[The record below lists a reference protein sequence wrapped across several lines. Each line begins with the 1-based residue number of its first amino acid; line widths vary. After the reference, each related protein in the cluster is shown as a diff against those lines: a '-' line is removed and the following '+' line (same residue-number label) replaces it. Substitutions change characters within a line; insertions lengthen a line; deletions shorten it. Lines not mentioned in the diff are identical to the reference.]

1 MQLSLSKDINS
12 ISYIKSN
19 FNEVLESLKK
29 NQRPMIIT
37 QNGKSTGVLMDI
49 ESWEDMQRKM
59 ELFKSVAEGERSLL
73 KDEPIELDKVMKM
86 IESKY
91 EL

>member
-12 ISYIKSN
+12 ISYVKSN
-19 FNEVLESLKK
+19 FNEVLDSLKK

-49 ESWEDMQRKM
+49 ESWEDMQRKI

>member
-12 ISYIKSN
+12 ISYVKSN
-19 FNEVLESLKK
+19 FNEVLDNLKK

-49 ESWEDMQRKM
+49 ESWEDMQRKI